1 MSDIKNKKN
10 KTTKMS
16 LEECIN
22 IAKEMQKWRKGESP
36 YDGITPEDYKPM
48 PYSPKEFGDAIDSLI
63 RFAESSIRCNDLFTI
78 ISNVKKANK
87 L

>member
-10 KTTKMS
+10 TTTKMS
-16 LEECIN
+16 LEKCIN
-22 IAKEMQKWRKGESP
+22 VVKEMQKWRRGESP

-78 ISNVKKANK
+78 ISNIKKANK

>member
-10 KTTKMS
+10 TTTKMS

>member
-10 KTTKMS
+10 TTTKMS
-16 LEECIN
+16 LEECID

-78 ISNVKKANK
+78 ISNIKKANK

>member
-1 MSDIKNKKN
+1 MNDIKNKKN
-10 KTTKMS
+10 TTTKMS

>member
-1 MSDIKNKKN
+1 MSKIKSKENAI
-10 KTTKMS
+10 TKMS
-16 LEECIN
+16 LDECIN
-22 IAKEMQKWRKGESP
+22 IAKEMQKWRKGEPP

>member
-10 KTTKMS
+10 TTTKMS

-48 PYSPKEFGDAIDSLI
+48 PYSPKEFGDAVDSLI